1 MTRRNK
7 QVSEALERVSALMS
21 AAASNQKLIE
31 SIDLLVSRIVATYQ
45 AGGKLMFAGN
55 GGSAAE
61 AQHMAAEYVNRFKF
75 DRGALAAISLSTDT
89 SVLTSIAN
97 DYSFDV
103 VFSRQ
108 LEALATAEDVFIG
121 YTTSGSSPNILS
133 AVSKCKELGVFSA
146 LFVGDASTLVEF
158 PMDTVPDLIVSAG
171 TSITANAQEVHLAL
185 GHIIAGLVEQEI
197 FPKGASH

>member
-7 QVSEALERVSALMS
+7 QVSESLERVSALMS
-21 AAASNQKLIE
+21 AAASNQKLVE
-31 SIDLLVSRIVATYQ
+31 AIDLLVSRIVATYQ

-133 AVSKCKELGVFSA
+133 AVSKCRELGVFSV
-146 LFVGDASTLVEF
+146 LFVGDASTSVEF
-158 PMDTVPDLIVSAG
+158 PLDTMPDLIVSAG

-197 FPKGASH
+197 FPKGPSH